1 MRRFFMSFFVD
12 ILSIFCRYSNHYWFG
27 FNPTFHIVGLDLLRF
42 LPKVGLDLLR
52 FSFKVGLDLI
62 PIFVNVG
69 LDLMQFSSKVGLD
82 LKISFIFSCLY
93 LKILCI
99 FVLDLKAFR
108 FDIEERIGCCRKC
121 HNYQN
126 QIA

>member
-12 ILSIFCRYSNHYWFG
+12 ILSIFCRYPNHCWFG

-52 FSFKVGLDLI
+52 FSPKVGLDL
-62 PIFVNVG
+62 
-69 LDLMQFSSKVGLD
+69 LRFSSKVGLD
-82 LKISFIFSCLY
+82 LKIPFIFSCLY

-108 FDIEERIGCCRKC
+108 
-121 HNYQN
+121 HV
-126 QIA
+126 

>member
-52 FSFKVGLDLI
+52 FS
-62 PIFVNVG
+62 
-69 LDLMQFSSKVGLD
+69 SKVGLD
-82 LKISFIFSCLY
+82 LKISIIFFCLY

-108 FDIEERIGCCRKC
+108 
-121 HNYQN
+121 HV
-126 QIA
+126 

>member
-52 FSFKVGLDLI
+52 FS
-62 PIFVNVG
+62 
-69 LDLMQFSSKVGLD
+69 SKVGLD
-82 LKISFIFSCLY
+82 LKIPFIFSCLY

-108 FDIEERIGCCRKC
+108 
-121 HNYQN
+121 HV
-126 QIA
+126 

>member
-27 FNPTFHIVGLDLLRF
+27 FNPTFHIVGLDLLQF
-42 LPKVGLDLLR
+42 LSKVGLDLLR
-52 FSFKVGLDLI
+52 FS
-62 PIFVNVG
+62 P
-69 LDLMQFSSKVGLD
+69 KVGLD
-82 LKISFIFSCLY
+82 LKISIIFSCLY

-108 FDIEERIGCCRKC
+108 
-121 HNYQN
+121 HV
-126 QIA
+126 

>member
-42 LPKVGLDLLR
+42 SPKVGLDLLRFLPKVGLDLLR
-52 FSFKVGLDLI
+52 FSFKVGLDL
-62 PIFVNVG
+62 
-69 LDLMQFSSKVGLD
+69 
-82 LKISFIFSCLY
+82 KISFIFFCLY

-108 FDIEERIGCCRKC
+108 
-121 HNYQN
+121 HV
-126 QIA
+126 

>member
-42 LPKVGLDLLR
+42 LPKVGLDLL
-52 FSFKVGLDLI
+52 L
-62 PIFVNVG
+62 
-69 LDLMQFSSKVGLD
+69 FSSKVGLD
-82 LKISFIFSCLY
+82 LKISSMFFCSY

-99 FVLDLKAFR
+99 FVRDLKAFR
-108 FDIEERIGCCRKC
+108 
-121 HNYQN
+121 HV
-126 QIA
+126 